1 MKEFAVTAL
10 DYAELPCFCE
20 MSYGSTLS
28 KQLLSQFGLSL
39 KEKKEIE
46 SSFPLAVTWASYHR

>member
-1 MKEFAVTAL
+1 MKAFAVTAL
-10 DYAELPCFCE
+10 DYAKLPCFCE

-28 KQLLSQFGLSL
+28 KQLSQFGLSL

-46 SSFPLAVTWASYHR
+46 NSFPLAVTRASYHR